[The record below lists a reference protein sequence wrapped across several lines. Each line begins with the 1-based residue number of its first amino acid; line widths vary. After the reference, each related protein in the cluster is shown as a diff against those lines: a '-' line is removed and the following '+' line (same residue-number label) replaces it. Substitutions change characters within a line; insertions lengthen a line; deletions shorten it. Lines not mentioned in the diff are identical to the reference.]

1 MIPIQETF
9 LHYLWQFQQFDSTEL
24 LTAQGEE
31 LQLIQTGRL
40 NTHAGPDFTEARL
53 IIGGIEW
60 AGNVEMHLKSSDWQA
75 HAHSEDGAYDNVILH
90 VVWEHNQ
97 AIFRPDGTEIS
108 TLVLQPRTSIFLLA
122 KYRKTLEN
130 QDVIPCASQFAE
142 VTDLTK
148 FSMFDRTLLQR
159 VESKAA
165 FVNDLLSTNQ
175 GNWEETTYQ
184 LLAKNFGFKINAE
197 PFLRLAQ
204 QLPLKILQKHRDQP
218 VQLEALVFGMAGFLE
233 DTPADAYQ
241 ATLQKEFQFLAAK
254 YQLKDKVM
262 AQHQWKLLRL
272 RPANFPTVRLAQ
284 FAQLIASQSSLFS
297 LFIQT
302 ETMLELIG
310 KLKVKQPIYWQKH
323 HLFGKETQGKMLGL
337 GKESI
342 QNILINTVVP
352 LLAAY
357 SQQKDNRLYLEKAI
371 SYLEQLPS
379 ENNHITLLWENL
391 GVKVKTAFDS
401 QAVIEL
407 YNHFCSHKQCLKCNI
422 GIAMLK

>member
-1 MIPIQETF
+1 MIPLQETF
-9 LHYLWQFQQFDSTEL
+9 LHYLWQFQQFDRSEL
-24 LTAQGEE
+24 RTAQGEE
-31 LQLIQTGRL
+31 LQLIEPGRP

-60 AGNVEMHLKSSDWQA
+60 AGNIEMHLKSSDWQT
-75 HAHSEDGAYDNVILH
+75 HAHSGDRAYDNVILH

-97 AIFRPDGTEIS
+97 TIFRPDGTEIP
-108 TLVLQPRTSIFLLA
+108 TLILQPRTSIFLLA
-122 KYRKTLEN
+122 KYKKLLEN
-130 QDVIPCASQFAE
+130 QDIIPCESQFRDI
-142 VTDLTK
+142 TDLTK
-148 FSMFDRTLLQR
+148 LSMFDRTLLQR
-159 VESKAA
+159 VEVKAT
-165 FVNDLLSTNQ
+165 FVSELLNTNQ

-184 LLAKNFGFKINAE
+184 LLAKNFGFKLNAE

-218 VQLEALVFGMAGFLE
+218 LQLEALVFGMAGFLE

-241 ATLQKEFQFLAAK
+241 ATLQKEFQFLSAK

-297 LFIQT
+297 LFVQT
-302 ETMLELIG
+302 ETMHELSK

-323 HLFGKETQGKMLGL
+323 HLFGKVTQSKVLGL
-337 GKESI
+337 GKDSV
-342 QNILINTVVP
+342 QNIIINTVVP

-379 ENNHITLLWENL
+379 EQNHLTALWEQL

-407 YNHFCSHKQCLKCNI
+407 YNHFCSYKQCLRCNI